1 MLARGC
7 DCERGDVVVAPIF
20 KNKLA
25 VEEQERGEGRGGE
38 GRKMMEILYIV
49 LRKDVEVMQ
58 ISFLLWIEN
67 DVAKL
72 ISHDQ
77 PPARRTDAA
86 PHLPYVP
93 GRNDKLEV
101 DLGTVLAAAG
111 FEADTAA
118 TATVLLL
125 LEGRPGG
132 RLGWVEDYTAGQ
144 EHMQDK
150 GLKKFGQT

>member
-1 MLARGC
+1 
-7 DCERGDVVVAPIF
+7 
-20 KNKLA
+20 
-25 VEEQERGEGRGGE
+25 
-38 GRKMMEILYIV
+38 
-49 LRKDVEVMQ
+49 MQ

-144 EHMQDK
+144 EHMRQDK
-150 GLKKFGQT
+150 GGEGRGGRGGQVLCGHSGRCWPYLGRYVPRMIGVQCHFTSPHSKTKSGRTTGNFQ

>member
-1 MLARGC
+1 
-7 DCERGDVVVAPIF
+7 
-20 KNKLA
+20 
-25 VEEQERGEGRGGE
+25 
-38 GRKMMEILYIV
+38 
-49 LRKDVEVMQ
+49 MQ

-77 PPARRTDAA
+77 PPPRRTDAA

-144 EHMQDK
+144 EHMRQDK
-150 GLKKFGQT
+150 GGEGREGRVGAMRAFWKMLALPR